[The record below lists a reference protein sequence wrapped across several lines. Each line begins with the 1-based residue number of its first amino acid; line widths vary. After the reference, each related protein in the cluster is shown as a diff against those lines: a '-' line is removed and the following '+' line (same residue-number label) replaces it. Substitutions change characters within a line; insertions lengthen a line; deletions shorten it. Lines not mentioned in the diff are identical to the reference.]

1 MHSADSRA
9 PASKNLAH
17 LVLGAGG
24 TRAILAPCG
33 SILGFQLAEIDWK
46 SIGAVSGGA
55 NVGILLASGYTPTQL
70 VQFALQVNFD
80 GKVVRKAGAVE
91 TLWSL
96 FMKHHYERAENR
108 NGTGILDMKQVEEY
122 IDSLVP
128 AWPEKFWTVAVVD
141 NDDIVVFKKDGIFE
155 YKNGKCI
162 KLASDPGKPGFA
174 VHASC
179 AIPGLVQP
187 PVLAGRHLYDGAF
200 SKYGVCPVGISTELF
215 GHNSSTVAGVCVGED
230 SFPGLKGAVH
240 NFWKELWGVPQ
251 DNSWGPHSK
260 GVVGIHPRI
269 THIHSLS
276 FKLSS
281 DEKWLAILEGF
292 NTTVMTL
299 AKHGLLTGE
308 RLERA
313 KVMMTELPSAKN
325 AIIGGVDEKQIFG
338 AKVERVFSKH
348 GLI

>member
-9 PASKNLAH
+9 VASKNPAH

-33 SILGFQLAEIDWK
+33 SILGFKLAEIDWE
-46 SIGAVSGGA
+46 SIGAASGGA
-55 NVGILLASGYTPTQL
+55 NVGILLASGYSATQL
-70 VQFALQVNFD
+70 IQFALQVNFD
-80 GKVVRKAGAVE
+80 GKVIRKGGAAE
-91 TLWSL
+91 SLWAVL
-96 FMKHHYERAENR
+96 MKHYYERPQNR
-108 NGTGILDMKQVEEY
+108 QGTGILDMKAVEEY
-122 IDSLVP
+122 IDTLVP
-128 AWPEKFWTVAVVD
+128 TWPEKFWTVAVVD

-155 YKNGKCI
+155 YKNGKVI

-179 AIPGLVQP
+179 AIPGLVIP
-187 PVLAGRHLYDGAF
+187 PALNGRALYDGAF
-200 SKYGVCPVGISTELF
+200 SKYGVCPVGISTEIF
-215 GHNSSTVAGVCVGED
+215 GHKPSTVAGVCVGED
-230 SFPGLKGAVH
+230 SFPGVRGAVH
-240 NFWKELWGVPQ
+240 NLWKEFWGVPQ
-251 DNSWGPHSK
+251 DNSWGPHSQ

-292 NTTVMTL
+292 NATVNSL
-299 AKHGLLTGE
+299 AKHGILTGDK
-308 RLERA
+308 LA
-313 KVMMTELPSAKN
+313 KAKELMKELPSTKN

-338 AKVERVFSKH
+338 AKAERVFSKH